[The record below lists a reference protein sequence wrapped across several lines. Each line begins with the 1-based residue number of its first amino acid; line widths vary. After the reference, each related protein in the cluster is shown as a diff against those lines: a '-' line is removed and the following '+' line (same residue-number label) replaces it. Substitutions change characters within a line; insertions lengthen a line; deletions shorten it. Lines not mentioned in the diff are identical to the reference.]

1 MTESDGKRRFWIIVS
16 SAENFARTA
25 SLGFT
30 VQGLKSRHRKKADR
44 MRPGDKFIYYVTG
57 KKAFAAV
64 ATVKSRCFESHERI
78 WESSD
83 ASEGG
88 EEYPFRVKISA
99 DLVLDSEQFQPAEE
113 LARQMDYARKWP
125 AEHWTLA
132 FQGNVHE
139 VNEPD
144 FELIRGA
151 IASRASGS
159 LRHGTTV

>member
-1 MTESDGKRRFWIIVS
+1 MKESDGERRFWIIVS

-30 VQGLKSRHRKKADR
+30 VKGLKSRHRKKADR
-44 MRPGDKFIYYVTG
+44 MRPGDRFIYYVTG

-64 ATVKSRCFESHERI
+64 ATVKSRYFESHERI

-83 ASEGG
+83 ASKGG

-139 VNEPD
+139 VHVPD

-159 LRHGTTV
+159 LSHGTTV